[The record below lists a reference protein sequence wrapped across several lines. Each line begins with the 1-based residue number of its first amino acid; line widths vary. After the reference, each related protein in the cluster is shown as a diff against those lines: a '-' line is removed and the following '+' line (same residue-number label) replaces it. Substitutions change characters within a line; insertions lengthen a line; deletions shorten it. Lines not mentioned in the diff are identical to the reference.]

1 MHFIVISVAMSN
13 INMQLLAL
21 TPSLV
26 VSKVDYCNSLVAA
39 VPSHLLDRSQS
50 VLNAAAQIIFSA

>member
-1 MHFIVISVAMSN
+1 MSN